1 MRIRKQTKYRKLSAE
16 ILELLLISLVIAAF
30 FCAFLYFMSLS
41 IAESYLS
48 GREIFL
54 NEMQTGTL
62 RVWLGSICLL
72 ASAAVFLVLF
82 LSLFGQKIAY
92 LITIIKGVDMLGK
105 QEMEYHISVEGN
117 DEFTQLAESIN
128 YLSAS
133 QRELRQQEEQLRT
146 EREALIRALSHDIR
160 TPLTSIL
167 SYSDYLEKKEHLT
180 QEEMRE
186 YLALMQVKA
195 EQIRVLTDRLLGK
208 RQENRER
215 IEDGRLLMEQLTAE
229 WEEILEESFSCQA
242 DLKDC
247 GAFCGNFDV
256 SQLRQILDNLASN
269 VEKYADPEAPVILK
283 IRTEGELLLL
293 CQKNRIRS
301 GELYQ
306 VESHGIGLDNIRR
319 IAHGYQGNV
328 EVRQENMEFQVR
340 IALKIEGEDKL
351 P

>member
-195 EQIRVLTDRLLGK
+195 EQIRVLTDSLLG
-208 RQENRER
+208 N
-215 IEDGRLLMEQLTAE
+215 GRRTGNGSRTAA
-229 WEEILEESFSCQA
+229 FSW
-242 DLKDC
+242 
-247 GAFCGNFDV
+247 N
-256 SQLRQILDNLASN
+256 S
-269 VEKYADPEAPVILK
+269 
-283 IRTEGELLLL
+283 
-293 CQKNRIRS
+293 
-301 GELYQ
+301 
-306 VESHGIGLDNIRR
+306 
-319 IAHGYQGNV
+319 
-328 EVRQENMEFQVR
+328 
-340 IALKIEGEDKL
+340 
-351 P
+351 